1 MSLDF
6 TTLNAGTL
14 LTLSIGGVLAG
25 VVISMVAIML
35 NKWLDWLY
43 NG

>member
-14 LTLSIGGVLAG
+14 LTLSLGGVLVG
-25 VVISMVAIML
+25 VIISMVAIML
-35 NKWLDWLY
+35 NKWLVWLHE
-43 NG
+43 G